1 MTTTPSHLAG
11 STPPDVNLAPEQ
23 HKPLDQQTRAVPR
36 CKGPRSSEEGDRRA
50 APLAPLPN
58 TSNPTGHRNPRSSEP
73 LTPDSVTPL
82 PYRRSYQYA
91 GGASCLRQ
99 TQIMTF
105 VVQKPGF
112 VPDAHMLQ
120 SWDQICPETAHIPAP
135 SRTPPTQQ
143 KTARPVHEAQERAVS
158 SPGSEPRRQRPNYSA
173 FWPALNG
180 KPSSRRRAR
189 PSSSF
194 EAVVTT
200 VMFIPRGRSME
211 STSIS

>member
-1 MTTTPSHLAG
+1 MTGLVIWLTTCRWIPHDNHPLSSGRVHATVR
-11 STPPDVNLAPEQ
+11 SPPY
-23 HKPLDQQTRAVPR
+23 
-36 CKGPRSSEEGDRRA
+36 C
-50 APLAPLPN
+50 
-58 TSNPTGHRNPRSSEP
+58 RN
-73 LTPDSVTPL
+73 
-82 PYRRSYQYA
+82 YQYA

-99 TQIMTF
+99 AQIITF
-105 VVQKPGF
+105 LAQKPGF
-112 VPDAHMLQ
+112 VPDADLLQ
-120 SWDQICPETAHIPAP
+120 SWDQIHPGTAHIPAP

-143 KTARPVHEAQERAVS
+143 KTARSVHEAQERAVS
-158 SPGSEPRRQRPNYSA
+158 SPGPEPQRQKPNYSA

-200 VMFIPRGRSME
+200 VMFIPRGRSIE